1 MKLIEHLLFVSQ
13 LCPLSATHRLSSSS
27 ETLISRS
34 SQSQQPISSLRE
46 PELCELFG
54 YETTFFGSQKL
65 GSQNFGSQKF
75 GSQKFGSRTLFV
87 NIKKILHKN
96 M

>member
-1 MKLIEHLLFVSQ
+1 
-13 LCPLSATHRLSSSS
+13 LSSSS
-27 ETLISRS
+27 ETLASRS

-54 YETTFFGSQKL
+54 YEPTF
-65 GSQNFGSQKF
+65 FGSQKF
-75 GSQKFGSRTLFV
+75 GSQKFGSQKVGSQKVGSQKVGSQKFGSRTLFV
-87 NIKKILHKN
+87 NMKKILHKN